1 MKSTLIKKKVQDGS
15 FIALATGASL
25 IIQMSALEYYTAPPA
40 MRQYLVTTGALHRV
54 DDEMKELAFN
64 WLYDD
69 AILSRQTAQL
79 EEANSI
85 VNYYF
90 RHYEEIVESLVE
102 DSQFILSPIELA
114 RFVQYMSAGT
124 DVTLWSLATHEYD
137 SLRTAISTLR
147 SFRRTQSW
155 DTTTPYNKAYRELIK
170 AVKLVD
176 RLDKFGGVEI
186 DTDLFIERDTELAEV
201 LEAGARLDAAM
212 DVLPQRIRTLWLE
225 KFKLFDSY
233 TNLIWKPVD

>member
-15 FIALATGASL
+15 LIALATGASL
-25 IIQMSALEYYTAPPA
+25 VIQMAALEYYTAPPE
-40 MRQYLVTTGALHRV
+40 MRQYLVTTGTLHRV

-69 AILSRQTAQL
+69 AILSRKTAQL
-79 EEANSI
+79 EEAKSI

-90 RHYEEIVESLVE
+90 KHYEEIVESLTE

-124 DVTLWSLATHEYD
+124 EVTLWSLAHHEHD
-137 SLRTAISTLR
+137 SLRTAINTLR
-147 SFRRTQSW
+147 AFRRTQSW
-155 DTTTPYNKAYRELIK
+155 DPATPYHKAYRELIA
-170 AVKLVD
+170 AVKLVN
-176 RLDKFGGVEI
+176 RLDKFDGVEI
-186 DTDLFIERDTELAEV
+186 DNDLFIERDTELAEV
-201 LEAGARLDAAM
+201 LEAGACLESAM
-212 DVLPQRIRTLWLE
+212 NVLPQRIRTLWLE

-233 TNLIWKPVD
+233 TDLIWKPVD